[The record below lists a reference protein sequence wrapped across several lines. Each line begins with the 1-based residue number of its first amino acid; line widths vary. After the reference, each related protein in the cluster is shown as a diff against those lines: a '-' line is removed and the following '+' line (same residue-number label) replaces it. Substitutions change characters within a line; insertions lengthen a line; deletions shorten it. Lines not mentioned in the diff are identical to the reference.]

1 MAGPIFV
8 VSAHSLQYD
17 SRTVQASS
25 APEVFRMVDVEEIE
39 WRNGNDS
46 IYGYPQSKWRW

>member
-17 SRTVQASS
+17 SRTVQASL
-25 APEVFRMVDVEEIE
+25 APEVFRMIGVEGIE

-46 IYGYPQSKWRW
+46 ICGCPQSKWPW